1 MEDLAG
7 SPHLRPA
14 EGDDEEFLF
23 DVFTTTWA
31 DEVAALP
38 NPNLAAHV
46 LRIQHTA
53 QERRFAA
60 RYPDYERFVIV
71 HEGRRAGR
79 LYVLRTE
86 SMVHAIDMTLLP
98 EFRSQ
103 GLGSRIVDDLL
114 AMAARNG
121 QSVTLRVPR
130 RNTRAIALYEASG
143 FRLVTVDDL
152 DCYFEWSPTLTDGSE
167 ALEWTARSHAR

>member
-14 EGDDEEFLF
+14 TDDDEQFLF

-31 DEVAALP
+31 EEVAALP

-53 QERRFAA
+53 QERRFEA
-60 RYPDYERFVIV
+60 RYGDYDRFVIV
-71 HEGRRAGR
+71 HDGRRAGR
-79 LYVLRTE
+79 FYAQSTPT
-86 SMVHAIDMTLLP
+86 MVHAIDMTLLP

-103 GLGSRIVDDLL
+103 GIGSRIVGDLL
-114 AMAARNG
+114 AMTARNG

-152 DCYFEWSPTLTDGSE
+152 DCYFEWSPSLSAGPGTREPS
-167 ALEWTARSHAR
+167 ARDLAR

>member
-1 MEDLAG
+1 MEDLAR
-7 SPHLRPA
+7 SPHLRRA
-14 EGDDEEFLF
+14 EEDDEDFLF

-53 QERRFAA
+53 QQRRFEA
-60 RYPDYERFVIV
+60 RYPEHERFVIL

-79 LYVLRTE
+79 LYLHRTPT
-86 SMVHAIDMTLLP
+86 MVHAIDMTLLP

-103 GLGSRIVDDLL
+103 GLGSRIVGDLL
-114 AMAARNG
+114 AVAGRNG

-130 RNTRAIALYEASG
+130 RNTRAIALYEVMG

-152 DCYFEWSPTLTDGSE
+152 DSYFEWSPSLSEDPATLES
-167 ALEWTARSHAR
+167 AARDRGR